1 MRRKR
6 RLGRALLALVCLGA
20 VMFVAL
26 VGTVSVCA
34 ALERAVEPADCII
47 VLGARVRPD
56 GTLSDSLRYRCE
68 SALAAWREELAPA
81 LIVCGAQGGDE
92 PMPEAIAMRD
102 WLMAQGVPEEAILV
116 EGASFNTEQNLDN
129 ARALMDERGWKSAI
143 VVTSEYHLQR
153 ALWLA
158 RDAGIDACGIP
169 AESPHPLP
177 MRLKDRVREACGWG
191 MYALRKIFRG

>member
-68 SALAAWREELAPA
+68 AALEAWQQGLAAQV
-81 LIVCGAQGGDE
+81 IVCGAQGRDE
-92 PMPEAIAMRD
+92 PVSEAEAMRA
-102 WLMAQGVPEEAILV
+102 WLVEQGVPEGNIVLED
-116 EGASFNTEQNLDN
+116 GSYNTEQNLQN
-129 ARALMDERGWKSAI
+129 AQALMRERGWESAI
-143 VVTSEYHLQR
+143 VVTSDYHLER
-153 ALWLA
+153 ALWIA
-158 RDAGIDACGIP
+158 RDVGIEASGIA
-169 AESPHPLP
+169 AESPHPLGIW
-177 MRLKDRVREACGWG
+177 LKNRMREACSWIV
-191 MYALRKIFRG
+191 YVLKKVF